1 MVPHTTQYTTIS
13 QWPIARV
20 GVGVNATTVGLISL
34 AASEMFMIQVQIS
47 EVV

>member
-1 MVPHTTQYTTIS
+1 MENITVAHS
-13 QWPIARV
+13 EGGSWSL
-20 GVGVNATTVGLISL
+20 VGLISL